1 MKRPRVITLILVF
14 LLLAPQFVFADA
26 INGSSDAVL
35 LMLPRGMTYNKNDAI
50 ELTTA
55 KTIAASDLGNTP
67 LTFSSRINST
77 ESKNLGVVRFQDT
90 LHNMFLTVPTISTNN
105 TPYTS
110 SNYTGS
116 YADMFQSENTVIL
129 RIHTTG
135 IFVKE
140 DNPSITRDF
149 SLSCIFTEAYIK
161 SDGSEYTKI
170 NGYPQKMTLNNTM
183 TSSDTVSQTY
193 FKSLGGGDYELYL
206 PATPI
211 VSAVSSSG
219 GIWSSYSSNGRYYP
233 LLMRIFDLCIELP
246 DTVSGLESGYYKTEI
261 TVQSV
266 STYKNRTFT
275 GEKNDNI
282 IETEVTTTSLSE
294 TITVWGYVG
303 NVSGGNDTSYSFSV
317 SPTNSSFSMNLGTQ
331 SYYNVATVNFYKL
344 AGPYTSSTAP
354 VESVQKQKYKVYIS
368 PTSDYLTAG
377 SYVFN
382 KTNGND
388 TIPYNLYLDENG
400 TLFSSNSTNGIGGSG
415 VGSGS
420 IPSSTYYILP
430 TYSLTKDTMN
440 GAATKY
446 TEVWSL
452 SSVPIYLKVTEDN
465 QTHFA
470 GEYRSNVYFT
480 LVVE

>member
-1 MKRPRVITLILVF
+1 MKRSRLITLILVF
-14 LLLAPQFVFADA
+14 LLLAPLFVSADA

-50 ELTTA
+50 ELTTQKSITA
-55 KTIAASDLGNTP
+55 NDLGNAP
-67 LTFSSRINST
+67 LTFSSRINSAD
-77 ESKNLGVVRFQDT
+77 SKNVGVIRFQDT
-90 LHNMFLTVPTISTNN
+90 LHNMYLTVPSIYTGNN
-105 TPYTS
+105 PYLK
-110 SNYTGS
+110 SNYS
-116 YADMFQSENTVIL
+116 DSDEMFQTDNVVVL

-140 DNPSITRDF
+140 DDPSITRDF

-161 SDGSEYTKI
+161 RDGSEYTKI
-170 NGYPQKMTLNNTM
+170 SGYPTKMTLNNTM

-193 FKSLGGGDYELYL
+193 FRSLGGGDYELYI

-219 GIWSSYSSNGRYYP
+219 SSWNPSYSSNGRYYP
-233 LLMRIFDLCIELP
+233 LLMRIFDICIELP
-246 DTVSGLESGYYKTEI
+246 GTDTSLPSGYYKTEI
-261 TVQSV
+261 TIQSV

-282 IETEVTTTSLSE
+282 IETEVTTTSMSE

-303 NVSGGNDTSYSFSV
+303 DVSGGANTTYSFSV
-317 SPTNSSFSMNLGTQ
+317 SPTNSSYSMNLGTQ
-331 SYYNVATVNFYKL
+331 TYYNVANINFYSL
-344 AGPYTSSTAP
+344 LGPYAASTAP

-377 SYVFN
+377 TYVFK
-382 KTNGND
+382 KTNSNE
-388 TIPYNLYLDENG
+388 TIPYDLYLDENG

-420 IPSSTYYILP
+420 IPSSTYYVLP
-430 TYSLTKDTMN
+430 VYSITKDTMN
-440 GAATKY
+440 GATTKY
-446 TEVWSL
+446 TEIWDL
-452 SSVPIYLKVTEDN
+452 ANVPIYLKVTADN
-465 QTHFA
+465 QAHSA
-470 GEYRSNVYFT
+470 GEYRSSVYFT